1 MARRISDKAKMLF
14 SMTLLFLLF
23 GALLFFLDLMQVRD
37 IRAGGDLPFTLW
49 TMLTLACLLVG
60 TLILANN
67 GFAAI
72 QKELEECRQQMEKTS
87 RALEEAHTNFNETV
101 ERRTFEIS
109 VINASLNREIAER
122 IQAEEES
129 KKLQRRMELILDSAG
144 EGIFGLDT
152 EGKITFTNKAAAKML
167 GWEPGDLIGQSHHEM
182 VHHSNADGTPKE
194 LKTCPIYESF
204 KEGKRNFTPN
214 DIFWTKLGTFFHV
227 EYVSTPI
234 IEHKRLVGAV
244 VIFSDISQRI
254 QAEEERKKLQHQM
267 ELILESAGEG
277 IFGLDTDGRV
287 TFANKAAGLM
297 LGWTPEELA
306 GRPYHE
312 LVHHTHADGSPYP
325 VEECPIYMAYK
336 DGKVH
341 FRSDDVFWNKEGE
354 SFPVE
359 YISTPIMEDGRLTGA
374 VVVFRDLNV
383 FNE

>member
-1 MARRISDKAKMLF
+1 MVRRISDKAKMLS

-23 GALLFFLDLMQVRD
+23 GALLFFLDLLQSRA
-37 IRAGGDLPFTLW
+37 IRTGGDLPFTLW
-49 TMLTLACLLVG
+49 SVLVLACLLVG
-60 TLILANN
+60 TLVLANN

-72 QKELEECRQQMEKTS
+72 QRELEACREQMDKTN
-87 RALEEAHTNFNETV
+87 RALEEAHANFNETV

-167 GWEPGDLIGQSHHEM
+167 GWEPGELIGQSHHEM
-182 VHHSNADGTPKE
+182 VHHSNADGTPKP
-194 LKTCPIYESF
+194 LTSCPIYQSF
-204 KEGKRNFTPN
+204 KEGKRNFTPK
-214 DIFWTKLGTFFHV
+214 DIFWTKGGSWFHV

-234 IEHKRLVGAV
+234 IEHKQLVGAV

-277 IFGLDTDGRV
+277 IFGLDTEGRV

-297 LGWTPEELA
+297 LGWSPGELV
-306 GRPYHE
+306 GKPHHE
-312 LVHHTHADGSPYP
+312 LVHHTRSDGSTYP

-341 FRSDDVFWNKEGE
+341 FKSDDVFWNKEGE

-359 YISTPIMEDGRLTGA
+359 YISTPILEDGVLTGA